1 MEIFIYKYPL
11 SSNMGL
17 DTKDRKILYEL
28 EKDAKATN
36 SEIAKK
42 VILSKDAVGYRI
54 KNLEEEGILRGY
66 RTIID
71 LTKLNYVL
79 YRVYFKL
86 LDMSEIEQD
95 EMISYL
101 KQEKNTWWIAKLD
114 GSWDFVFAFWGQ
126 YTEEFHQFYFEFSKK
141 FRRFI
146 KEKMISPIISYK
158 EFPRR
163 YLTESKEMLYFK
175 EDAQNNSKAPVVDD
189 KDIEILNTLSQN
201 ARVPLIV
208 LAHKLKVD
216 SKTITYRIK
225 RLESQKIITGY
236 KANLDVSKLGRDF
249 YTIEIDLNDF
259 SRFKEIENHILSLKE
274 LTGRSIS
281 IQGYD
286 LEFDI
291 EIENT
296 KRYYDITK
304 ELKNK
309 FKEIREIRYFR
320 VIENHKL
327 NYMVDL

>member
-1 MEIFIYKYPL
+1 MEIFIYKLPFY
-11 SSNMGL
+11 SIMSL
-17 DTKDRKILYEL
+17 DTKDRKILFEL
-28 EKDAKATN
+28 EKNAKATN

-42 VILSKDAVGYRI
+42 VILSKDTVGYRI

-66 RTIID
+66 RTMID

-86 LDMSEIEQD
+86 LDMSEIDQD
-95 EMISYL
+95 EMIEYL
-101 KQEKNTWWIAKLD
+101 KQAKNTWWIAKLD
-114 GSWDFVFAFWGQ
+114 GSWDFAFALWGKT
-126 YTEEFHQFYFEFSKK
+126 TEEFHHFYFEFSKK

-146 KEKMISPIISYK
+146 KEKMISPILSYK

-163 YLTESKEMLYFK
+163 YLTDSKEMLYFK
-175 EDAQNNSKAPVVDD
+175 EDTKNNLKNSIIDE

-201 ARVPLIV
+201 ARVPLIT
-208 LAHKLKVD
+208 LAQKLKVD

-236 KANLDVSKLGRDF
+236 KSNLDVSKLGRDF

-259 SRFKEIENHILSLKE
+259 ARFKEIENHILSLKE

-327 NYMVDL
+327 NHSINL